1 MIQIFQKTGGILGLE
16 EIPVI
21 KTVISLF
28 YIISIKNK
36 KEDKFFRIK
45 NYLLSFTTNMQQYK
59 PQKSLPLFRLEK
71 KVN

>member
-1 MIQIFQKTGGILGLE
+1 MIQIFQKTGGIFGLG
-16 EIPVI
+16 EIAVI

-59 PQKSLPLFRLEK
+59 PQKSLPLFRLKK